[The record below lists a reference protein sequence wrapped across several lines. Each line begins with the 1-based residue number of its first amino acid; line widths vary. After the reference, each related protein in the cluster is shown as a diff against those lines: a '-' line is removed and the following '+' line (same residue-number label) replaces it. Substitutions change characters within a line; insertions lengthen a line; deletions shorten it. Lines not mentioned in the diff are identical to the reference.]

1 MSAPCPCCRHQASRV
16 ERAEHGRRRR
26 KCERCGHRWTTVEMP
41 LADVERL
48 ESAVK
53 AARVVAE
60 ILEEGR

>member
-1 MSAPCPCCRHQASRV
+1 
-16 ERAEHGRRRR
+16 
-26 KCERCGHRWTTVEMP
+26 VEMP